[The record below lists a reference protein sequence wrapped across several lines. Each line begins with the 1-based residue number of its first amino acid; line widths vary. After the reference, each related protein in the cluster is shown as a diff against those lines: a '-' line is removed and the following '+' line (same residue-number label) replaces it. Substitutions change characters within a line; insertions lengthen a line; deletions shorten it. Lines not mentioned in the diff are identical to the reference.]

1 MKERF
6 PDRICGGGRNGRAV
20 RRPEEGRHGVRI
32 SKEKRQR
39 NIIYINGGVMAR
51 TGERENLMKMIYQM
65 GVQEDFSAEEYEK
78 FTALQA
84 DSQITEYFVNGY
96 RAAASNLKE
105 IDELIDRYSVRWKT
119 SRLPKVDLAILRL
132 ALAEI
137 CYLTDIPVS
146 VTINEAVELA
156 KKYSTEKSSKFING
170 VLGSAARD
178 AGVPADSCETSAGG
192 KDER

>member
-1 MKERF
+1 
-6 PDRICGGGRNGRAV
+6 
-20 RRPEEGRHGVRI
+20 
-32 SKEKRQR
+32 
-39 NIIYINGGVMAR
+39 MAR

-119 SRLPKVDLAILRL
+119 YRLPKVDLAILRL

>member
-1 MKERF
+1 
-6 PDRICGGGRNGRAV
+6 
-20 RRPEEGRHGVRI
+20 
-32 SKEKRQR
+32 
-39 NIIYINGGVMAR
+39 MAR

-119 SRLPKVDLAILRL
+119 FRLPKVDLAILRL

>member
-1 MKERF
+1 
-6 PDRICGGGRNGRAV
+6 
-20 RRPEEGRHGVRI
+20 
-32 SKEKRQR
+32 
-39 NIIYINGGVMAR
+39 MAR

-156 KKYSTEKSSKFING
+156 KRFGGEEDPSFVNG
-170 VLGSAARD
+170 VLGAVSRQ
-178 AGVPADSCETSAGG
+178 GG
-192 KDER
+192 RAPLEEDGQS

>member
-1 MKERF
+1 
-6 PDRICGGGRNGRAV
+6 
-20 RRPEEGRHGVRI
+20 
-32 SKEKRQR
+32 
-39 NIIYINGGVMAR
+39 MAR

-146 VTINEAVELA
+146 VTINEAVDLA

>member
-1 MKERF
+1 
-6 PDRICGGGRNGRAV
+6 
-20 RRPEEGRHGVRI
+20 
-32 SKEKRQR
+32 
-39 NIIYINGGVMAR
+39 MAR

-178 AGVPADSCETSAGG
+178 AGVPADSCETSAGV

>member
-1 MKERF
+1 
-6 PDRICGGGRNGRAV
+6 
-20 RRPEEGRHGVRI
+20 
-32 SKEKRQR
+32 
-39 NIIYINGGVMAR
+39 MAR

-137 CYLTDIPVS
+137 CYLTDSPVS

>member
-1 MKERF
+1 
-6 PDRICGGGRNGRAV
+6 
-20 RRPEEGRHGVRI
+20 
-32 SKEKRQR
+32 
-39 NIIYINGGVMAR
+39 MAR

-170 VLGSAARD
+170 LLGSAARD

>member
-1 MKERF
+1 
-6 PDRICGGGRNGRAV
+6 
-20 RRPEEGRHGVRI
+20 
-32 SKEKRQR
+32 
-39 NIIYINGGVMAR
+39 
-51 TGERENLMKMIYQM
+51 MKMIYQM

-156 KKYSTEKSSKFING
+156 KKYSTEK
-170 VLGSAARD
+170 VVEVYQRR
-178 AGVPADSCETSAGG
+178 AGKRRAGCRRTG
-192 KDER
+192 

>member
-1 MKERF
+1 
-6 PDRICGGGRNGRAV
+6 
-20 RRPEEGRHGVRI
+20 
-32 SKEKRQR
+32 
-39 NIIYINGGVMAR
+39 MAR

-170 VLGSAARD
+170 VRGSAARD

>member
-1 MKERF
+1 
-6 PDRICGGGRNGRAV
+6 
-20 RRPEEGRHGVRI
+20 
-32 SKEKRQR
+32 
-39 NIIYINGGVMAR
+39 MAR

-156 KKYSTEKSSKFING
+156 KRFGGEEDPSFVNG
-170 VLGSAARD
+170 VLGAVSRQ
-178 AGVPADSCETSAGG
+178 GGRVPLEEDGQS
-192 KDER
+192 

>member
-1 MKERF
+1 
-6 PDRICGGGRNGRAV
+6 
-20 RRPEEGRHGVRI
+20 
-32 SKEKRQR
+32 
-39 NIIYINGGVMAR
+39 MAR

-146 VTINEAVELA
+146 VTINEAGELA

>member
-1 MKERF
+1 
-6 PDRICGGGRNGRAV
+6 
-20 RRPEEGRHGVRI
+20 
-32 SKEKRQR
+32 
-39 NIIYINGGVMAR
+39 MAR

-156 KKYSTEKSSKFING
+156 KKYSTEKSSKFINPENQEPP
-170 VLGSAARD
+170 AARC
-178 AGVPADSCETSAGG
+178 A
-192 KDER
+192 R

>member
-1 MKERF
+1 
-6 PDRICGGGRNGRAV
+6 
-20 RRPEEGRHGVRI
+20 
-32 SKEKRQR
+32 
-39 NIIYINGGVMAR
+39 MAR

-119 SRLPKVDLAILRL
+119 SKVDLAILRL

>member
-1 MKERF
+1 
-6 PDRICGGGRNGRAV
+6 
-20 RRPEEGRHGVRI
+20 
-32 SKEKRQR
+32 
-39 NIIYINGGVMAR
+39 MAR
-51 TGERENLMKMIYQM
+51 TGDRENLMKMIYQM

-170 VLGSAARD
+170 VLGTILRNKEAA
-178 AGVPADSCETSAGG
+178 E
-192 KDER
+192 

>member
-1 MKERF
+1 
-6 PDRICGGGRNGRAV
+6 
-20 RRPEEGRHGVRI
+20 
-32 SKEKRQR
+32 
-39 NIIYINGGVMAR
+39 MAR

-178 AGVPADSCETSAGG
+178 AGVPAESCETSAGG

>member
-1 MKERF
+1 
-6 PDRICGGGRNGRAV
+6 
-20 RRPEEGRHGVRI
+20 
-32 SKEKRQR
+32 
-39 NIIYINGGVMAR
+39 MAR

-105 IDELIDRYSVRWKT
+105 IDELIDRYSDRWKT

>member
-1 MKERF
+1 
-6 PDRICGGGRNGRAV
+6 
-20 RRPEEGRHGVRI
+20 
-32 SKEKRQR
+32 
-39 NIIYINGGVMAR
+39 MAR

-96 RAAASNLKE
+96 RSAASNLKE

>member
-1 MKERF
+1 
-6 PDRICGGGRNGRAV
+6 
-20 RRPEEGRHGVRI
+20 
-32 SKEKRQR
+32 
-39 NIIYINGGVMAR
+39 MAR

-156 KKYSTEKSSKFING
+156 KKYSTEKSSKFITG

>member
-1 MKERF
+1 
-6 PDRICGGGRNGRAV
+6 
-20 RRPEEGRHGVRI
+20 
-32 SKEKRQR
+32 
-39 NIIYINGGVMAR
+39 MAR

-137 CYLTDIPVS
+137 CYLTDIPLS

>member
-1 MKERF
+1 
-6 PDRICGGGRNGRAV
+6 
-20 RRPEEGRHGVRI
+20 
-32 SKEKRQR
+32 
-39 NIIYINGGVMAR
+39 MAR

-96 RAAASNLKE
+96 RASNLKE

>member
-1 MKERF
+1 
-6 PDRICGGGRNGRAV
+6 
-20 RRPEEGRHGVRI
+20 
-32 SKEKRQR
+32 
-39 NIIYINGGVMAR
+39 MAR

-156 KKYSTEKSSKFING
+156 KKYSTE
-170 VLGSAARD
+170 
-178 AGVPADSCETSAGG
+178 
-192 KDER
+192 

>member
-1 MKERF
+1 
-6 PDRICGGGRNGRAV
+6 
-20 RRPEEGRHGVRI
+20 
-32 SKEKRQR
+32 
-39 NIIYINGGVMAR
+39 MAR

-65 GVQEDFSAEEYEK
+65 GVPEDFIAEEYEK

>member
-1 MKERF
+1 
-6 PDRICGGGRNGRAV
+6 
-20 RRPEEGRHGVRI
+20 
-32 SKEKRQR
+32 
-39 NIIYINGGVMAR
+39 MAR

-78 FTALQA
+78 FTALQT